1 MGESPFRHI
10 LVERADGIGWLR
22 YHRPPVNAVDWDM
35 LRELPRAL
43 ESLIAA
49 PDTRVI
55 VVASALDRYFSSG
68 ADLGSFGAWQGPRMR
83 EWVTVCHGIVNLMRA
98 SPKPLLAAISGV
110 AVGGGVEITW
120 HCDLRFA
127 AADARIGQ
135 PEINI
140 AYLPPIGATQALARL
155 MGRPGALRFL
165 YEGELVGAAEA
176 QALGLV
182 DFVVPPE
189 QLQEKVTDYA
199 SRLAKKPANALAA
212 IRRCVT
218 VGGALPFD
226 AGLAIEREEAIA
238 LADSPNFTEGIEA
251 FLGKRPPRWK

>member
-68 ADLGSFGAWQGPRMR
+68 ADLRSFGAWHGPRMR
-83 EWVTVCHGIVNLMRA
+83 EWVTVCHRIVGLLRA
-98 SPKPLLAAISGV
+98 SPKPLLAAINGV

-120 HCDLRFA
+120 HCDVRFA

-135 PEINI
+135 PEIDI
-140 AYLPPIGATQALARL
+140 AYLPPIGATQALSRL
-155 MGRPGALRFL
+155 MGRTRALRFL
-165 YEGELVGAAEA
+165 YEGELIGAGEA
-176 QALGLV
+176 RALGLV
-182 DFVVPPE
+182 DFVVPPGE
-189 QLQEKVTDYA
+189 LRSAVTEYA
-199 SRLAKKPANALAA
+199 RRLISKPANALAA

-218 VGGALPFD
+218 VGGTLDFD
-226 AGLAIEREEAIA
+226 AGLSLELEEAVA
-238 LADSPNFTEGIEA
+238 LAESPNFAEGIEA
-251 FLGKRPPRWK
+251 FLAKRPPRWT

>member
-1 MGESPFRHI
+1 VGESPFRHI

-68 ADLGSFGAWQGPRMR
+68 ADLRSFGAWHGPRMR
-83 EWVTVCHGIVNLMRA
+83 EWVTVCHRIVGLLRA
-98 SPKPLLAAISGV
+98 SPKPLLAAINGV

-120 HCDLRFA
+120 HCDVRFA

-135 PEINI
+135 PEIDI
-140 AYLPPIGATQALARL
+140 AYLPPIGATQALSRL
-155 MGRPGALRFL
+155 MGRTRALRFL
-165 YEGELVGAAEA
+165 YEGELIGAGEA
-176 QALGLV
+176 RALGLV
-182 DFVVPPE
+182 DFVVPPGE
-189 QLQEKVTDYA
+189 LRSAVTDYA
-199 SRLAKKPANALAA
+199 RRLISKPANALAA

-218 VGGALPFD
+218 VGGTLDFD
-226 AGLAIEREEAIA
+226 AGLSLELEEAVA
-238 LADSPNFTEGIEA
+238 LAESPNFAEGIEA
-251 FLGKRPPRWK
+251 FLAKRPPRWT